1 MLRPIH
7 VLGEIARR
15 RQESLDVIRFF
26 WVQVSIQYQDG
37 DRDRFAEE
45 LRNSAGGHPLYPV
58 VLRIGG
64 FTDSNSVMADLDRV
78 LDRAKDG
85 LCTPMMQKRIKER
98 GLLDV
103 VLISR
108 RDFGLAVTSSPIV
121 LPDWFPLEPSTETR
135 AAIIDLTWSAS
146 VSLSAPEL
154 HVGDIRRL
162 LLELDRALVNSI
174 QAAKRADHRR
184 VNSLLARL
192 KVKSFENFVRDAN
205 VVLAAVR
212 NPLDYRPSTRNPTPV
227 GQLWRATAETHA
239 DKLVSTANSLA
250 QALSISKEKIGK
262 YEEAIITVLSRPS
275 RPISDPS
282 DRWAFDMIMSVGAA
296 CRFVTAAAHAD
307 DYSRYPVWLVGSLSR
322 DLRLALDR
330 IVGVLEHDLYS

>member
-1 MLRPIH
+1 MLRPKH
-7 VLGEIARR
+7 VLGEISRWPR
-15 RQESLDVIRFF
+15 DSVDVLRFF
-26 WVQVSIQYQDG
+26 WVQVSVDYQGG

-45 LRNSAGGHPLYPV
+45 LRLSAGGDPVYPV

-78 LDRAKDG
+78 LKLAKDG
-85 LCTPMMQKRIKER
+85 LCAPDMWRQIKEK

-108 RDFGLAVTSSPIV
+108 RDFGLSVTSSPIV
-121 LPDWFPLEPSTETR
+121 LPDWFPLRPSMETK

-154 HVGDIRRL
+154 YVEDLRRL

-174 QAAKRADHRR
+174 QRAKQADHRR
-184 VNSLLARL
+184 VNSLLGRL
-192 KVKSFENFVRDAN
+192 KITSLDNFVDEAN
-205 VVLAAVR
+205 GVLGTVR

-227 GQLWRATAETHA
+227 GQLWRVTAETHT
-239 DKLVSTANSLA
+239 DKLVSTAKSLA
-250 QALSISKEKIGK
+250 QALSISEDRIGD

-275 RPISDPS
+275 RPIRDSNH
-282 DRWAFDMIMSVGAA
+282 RWAFDMIIAVGAA

-307 DYSRYPVWLVGSLSR
+307 DYSRYSVWLAGSVSY
-322 DLRLALDR
+322 DLRRALDR
-330 IVGVLEHDLYS
+330 IVRVLEDDSYS